1 MKETTSMFSEYA
13 DVVTVKQLQQ
23 MLNIGRSKVYSL
35 LQSKEIK
42 AKRIGR
48 DYRIAKKSIIEFLEK
63 N

>member
-23 MLNIGRSKVYSL
+23 MLNIGRSKAYFL

-48 DYRIAKKSIIEFLEK
+48 DYRIAKKV
-63 N
+63 